1 MTFMRVFHNK
11 VGVYRQLPHTER
23 ALLLAPPSCD
33 SSCSSSFL
41 LFRRAPLVVC
51 SVARELQHRIDITF
65 TQAAATLVTAFTNC
79 LAVQVERGRGGGGGL
94 QAYVRQLDKIG
105 YLCHFE
111 SLLSTPEEARRGE
124 GRIKPTPY
132 V

>member
-1 MTFMRVFHNK
+1 MRVFHYK
-11 VGVYRQLPHTER
+11 VGVYRQLSHTEL
-23 ALLLAPPSCD
+23 ALLLAP
-33 SSCSSSFL
+33 SSRTLFL
-41 LFRRAPLVVC
+41 RLVLLLLLRDPLVVC
-51 SVARELQHRIDITF
+51 SVAHELQHRIDITF

-79 LAVQVERGRGGGGGL
+79 LAVQVERGVGGGGGL

-111 SLLSTPEEARRGE
+111 SLLSKLTSEERGE
-124 GRIKPTPY
+124 ERPY